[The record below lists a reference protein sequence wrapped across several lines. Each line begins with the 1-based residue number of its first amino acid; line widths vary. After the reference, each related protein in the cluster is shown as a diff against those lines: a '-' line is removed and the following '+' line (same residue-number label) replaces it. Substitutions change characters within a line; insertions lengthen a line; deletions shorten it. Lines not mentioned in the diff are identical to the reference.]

1 MIKLF
6 CIETENTDPWVNLA
20 MEEHLTFR
28 EAEGQVILFLWQNA
42 HTVVIGKNQDP
53 WTQCRVETMKEEGCR
68 LARRSSGGGA
78 VYHDLGN
85 LNFSFLARKE
95 WFDKDRQTEVILRAL
110 QSLGIRAERNG
121 RNDLTV
127 EGKKFSGHAYTES
140 GPFRCHHGT
149 LMLEVD
155 REKLGRYLQVSEEK
169 LRSKGVDSVRSRVTN
184 LRDYKPDLSLF
195 ELKRALKEAFGEVF
209 EGEVIPMEEPRRGDP
224 DLEKRVSKYSSE
236 EWRWGRRIP
245 FDAAY
250 TSRFDW
256 GEVRAELSV
265 SGGEIRDCRIHSDAL
280 ETEAFP
286 RLEEVLKG
294 QRYERKELQRLSRG
308 FPTGSPERETLE
320 MIAGQME

>member
-1 MIKLF
+1 MKLF

-53 WTQCRVETMKEEGCR
+53 WTQCRIETMKEEGCR
-68 LARRSSGGGA
+68 LTRRSSGGGA

-85 LNFSFLARKE
+85 LNFSFLARDR

-110 QSLGIRAERNG
+110 QILGIRAEKNG

-184 LRDYKPDLSLF
+184 LREYKPDLSLP
-195 ELKRALKEAFGEVF
+195 ELKAALRQAFGEVF
-209 EGEVIPMEEPRRGDP
+209 GSEVLSMEAPRRGEP
-224 DLEKRVSKYSSE
+224 DLEERIAKYSSK
-236 EWRWGRRIP
+236 EWRFGRRIP
-245 FDAAY
+245 FDAVYSA
-250 TSRFDW
+250 RFEW

-265 SGGEIRDCRIHSDAL
+265 SGGVIRDCRIHSDAL
-280 ETEAFP
+280 ETEITP

-294 QRYERKELQRLSRG
+294 QRYGKKELIRLSEG
-308 FPTGSPERETLE
+308 FPAASPERDTLE